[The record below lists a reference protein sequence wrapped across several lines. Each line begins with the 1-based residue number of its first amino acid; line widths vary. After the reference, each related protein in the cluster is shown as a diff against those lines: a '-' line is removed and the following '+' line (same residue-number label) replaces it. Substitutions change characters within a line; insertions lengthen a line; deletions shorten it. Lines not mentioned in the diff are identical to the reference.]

1 MLDEDTV
8 AYVQVIGW
16 KEKSIIIGMLVLL
29 FLVLAVPIMQASRHR
44 ELTMRLSA
52 VDQELV
58 DLEEQQ
64 RYLQARI
71 TEAQMP
77 EQTLAIATWKDF
89 ILEDVLYDRAK
100 VVVVEE
106 LP

>member
-8 AYVQVIGW
+8 AYVQIIGW

-29 FLVLAVPIMQASRHR
+29 FFVLAVPIMQASRHR
-44 ELTMRLSA
+44 ELTMQLSS
-52 VDQELV
+52 VDAKLV
-58 DLEEQQ
+58 DLEEQE
-64 RYLQARI
+64 RHLQARI

-77 EQTLAIATWKDF
+77 EQTLAIASWKNF

-100 VVVVEE
+100 IVVVEE